1 LDKKGDEKP
10 KVPDHP
16 ACDSF
21 RSGTLKQATTM
32 HSLDFKEIVDRFY
45 PMLYRFALSLARN
58 EADACDLTQQTFSI
72 WAAKGHLLR
81 DGSKAKSW
89 LFTTLYREFISN
101 RRREMRWP
109 KEELSEVEHEL
120 PCAMPE
126 TVDRFEA
133 TQVMEALQSIDETF
147 RAPLVLFYLREH
159 SYEEIAHILEIPIGT
174 VMSRLSRGKQK
185 LQQAFLNHQA
195 QADSNIVR
203 LPMRKT
209 TGEPAHG

>member
-1 LDKKGDEKP
+1 MHP
-10 KVPDHP
+10 PD
-16 ACDSF
+16 F
-21 RSGTLKQATTM
+21 E
-32 HSLDFKEIVDRFY
+32 EIVDRFY

-58 EADACDLTQQTFSI
+58 EADASDLTQETFSI
-72 WAAKGHLLR
+72 WATKGHFLR

-89 LFTTLYREFISN
+89 LFTTLYREFISS

-126 TVDRFEA
+126 TVDRLESA
-133 TQVMEALQSIDETF
+133 QVMEALQSVDETF
-147 RAPLVLFYLREH
+147 RAPLVLFYLQEH

-185 LQQAFLNHQA
+185 LQQAFLHREA
-195 QADSNIVR
+195 PSDTTLIR
-203 LPMRKT
+203 MPMRKNP
-209 TGEPAHG
+209 GEHSHG

>member
-1 LDKKGDEKP
+1 
-10 KVPDHP
+10 
-16 ACDSF
+16 
-21 RSGTLKQATTM
+21 M
-32 HSLDFKEIVDRFY
+32 HSLNFEEIVDRFY

-72 WAAKGHLLR
+72 WATKGHLLR
-81 DGSKAKSW
+81 DDSKAKSW
-89 LFTTLYREFISN
+89 LFTTLYREFISI

-126 TVDRFEA
+126 TVDCLESG
-133 TQVMEALQSIDETF
+133 QVMEALQSIDETF
-147 RAPLVLFYLREH
+147 RAPLVLFYLQEH

-185 LQQAFLNHQA
+185 LQQAFLHQ
-195 QADSNIVR
+195 QAPKDSTIIR
-203 LPMRKT
+203 MPQRAT
-209 TGEPAHG
+209 PGEHSHG